1 LLKSNAFK
9 PILIVRGGSMPFTTK
24 ALLSPPCSTRRV
36 HRWGKSKT
44 LLIIFVLLFFL
55 PGLAATGH
63 AQALPENPSDISF
76 AAAVNYAV
84 GSEPYSIFCADLD
97 DDNDLDLAVTNS
109 DYYDSRVS
117 ILMNNGDGT
126 FAGAVNYTGGY
137 SPKSVFCA
145 DLDGDDD
152 LDLAVANASGA
163 SNNVS
168 IFKNNGDG
176 TFAGAVNYGAGNT
189 PQSVFCA
196 DLDGDDD
203 LDLAVANADLFS
215 GNISILKNNGDG
227 TFAGA
232 VNYAAGGGPYS
243 VFCAYM
249 DGDDDLDL
257 AVANHWGHSLSI
269 LMNNGDA
276 TFQSPVDYAPGGG
289 GIYPNSVFCADLDG
303 DLDMDV
309 AVANGLTDDVW
320 ILMNYGDGS
329 LGPIQ
334 YYSAGDAPS
343 SIFCADI
350 DDDADMDLV
359 VANES
364 GNDVSIL
371 ENNGSGVFLSA
382 VNFSAGQDPRSV
394 FCADLDADD
403 DLDLAVANFN
413 SDNVSILL
421 NLLNQSSFVRGDANG
436 NGTVDVGD
444 VLYLV
449 NYLYRGGPA
458 PSPVDAGDANC
469 DGIVFV
475 NDIIFLVNYLFRGG
489 PPPGCP

>member
-1 LLKSNAFK
+1 
-9 PILIVRGGSMPFTTK
+9 MPFTAK
-24 ALLSPPCSTRRV
+24 ALLSPPFSTKRM
-36 HRWGKSKT
+36 HRPNKGKT
-44 LLIIFVLLFFL
+44 YLIIFALLFSL
-55 PGLAATGH
+55 PGLVATGH
-63 AQALPENPSDISF
+63 AQVLSKSPFDISF

-84 GSEPYSIFCADLD
+84 GSEPASVFCADLD

-109 DYYDSRVS
+109 NYYDSRVS

-126 FAGAVNYTGGY
+126 FATAVNYGVGY
-137 SPKSVFCA
+137 SPKSVYCA
-145 DLDGDDD
+145 DLDDDTD
-152 LDLAVANASGA
+152 LDLAVANSAG
-163 SNNVS
+163 NVS
-168 IFKNNGDG
+168 ILKNNGDG

-243 VFCAYM
+243 VFCTDM

-269 LMNNGDA
+269 LMNNGNA
-276 TFQSPVDYAPGGG
+276 TFQPPVNYDPGGG

-334 YYSAGDAPS
+334 YYSAGDAPR

-364 GNDVSIL
+364 GNNVSIH
-371 ENNGSGVFLSA
+371 ENNGSGAFLSA
-382 VNFSAGQDPRSV
+382 VNFSVGQDPYSV
-394 FCADLDADD
+394 FCADLDADA

-421 NLLNQSSFVRGDANG
+421 NLMNQSSWTRGDANG
-436 NGTVDVGD
+436 NGIVDVGD
-444 VLYLV
+444 ILYLV

-469 DGIVFV
+469 DGLVAAG
-475 NDIIFLVNYLFRGG
+475 DIIYLVNYLFRGG

>member
-1 LLKSNAFK
+1 
-9 PILIVRGGSMPFTTK
+9 MPFIIK
-24 ALLSPPCSTRRV
+24 ALLSPPCSTKRM

-44 LLIIFVLLFFL
+44 YLIIFAFLLFL
-55 PGLAATGH
+55 PGLAATGS
-63 AQALPENPSDISF
+63 AQILRPDPLDISF
-76 AAAVNYAV
+76 ADAVNYDV
-84 GSEPYSIFCADLD
+84 GNEPYSVFCADLD
-97 DDNDLDLAVTNS
+97 GDNDLDLAVTNS

-126 FAGAVNYTGGY
+126 FAGAVNYGVGY
-137 SPKSVFCA
+137 SPKSVYCA
-145 DLDGDDD
+145 DLDGDTD
-152 LDLAVANASGA
+152 LDLAVANSAGA
-163 SNNVS
+163 DVS
-168 IFKNNGDG
+168 ILKNNGDG

-203 LDLAVANADLFS
+203 LDLAVANADLFT
-215 GNISILKNNGDG
+215 GNISILKNNGDA

-232 VNYAAGGGPYS
+232 ANYAAGGGPYS
-243 VFCAYM
+243 VFCAHM

-276 TFQSPVDYAPGGG
+276 TFQSPVNYDPGGG

-334 YYSAGDAPS
+334 YYSAGDAPR
-343 SIFCADI
+343 SIFCADV
-350 DDDADMDLV
+350 DDDADIDLV

-364 GNDVSIL
+364 SNNVSIH

-382 VNFSAGQDPRSV
+382 VNFSVGQDPHSV
-394 FCADLDADD
+394 FCADLDGDE
-403 DLDLAVANFN
+403 DLDLAVANFS

-421 NLLNQSSFVRGDANG
+421 NLLNSSFIRGDANG
-436 NGTVDVGD
+436 NGIVDVGD
-444 VLYLV
+444 IIYLV
-449 NYLYRGGPA
+449 QYCFRGGPA

-469 DGIVFV
+469 NGEVTAG
-475 NDIIFLVNYLFRGG
+475 DIIYLVNYLYRGG